1 MNRYNIFIFHY
12 RRKCKKIVYS
22 DSEEEEEIRADYET
36 VDEKAVITH
45 VKNSKFSDSSDSE
58 TQDRPAPE
66 YDTDDFIDDSEIEEN
81 DSEMEE
87 DYENTL
93 ANLSRRDENSV
104 RNTESYLGKI
114 IYAFKKSNQFPHC
127 IFGFPF
133 FTKYL
138 SKLASNY

>member
-22 DSEEEEEIRADYET
+22 DSEEEENRADNET
-36 VDEKAVITH
+36 LEKAVITH

-58 TQDRPAPE
+58 TQDMPE
-66 YDTDDFIDDSEIEEN
+66 PGYDTDDFIDDSEIEEN

-114 IYAFKKSNQFPHC
+114 YAFKKATNFRTASSVF
-127 IFGFPF
+127 
-133 FTKYL
+133 L
-138 SKLASNY
+138 S